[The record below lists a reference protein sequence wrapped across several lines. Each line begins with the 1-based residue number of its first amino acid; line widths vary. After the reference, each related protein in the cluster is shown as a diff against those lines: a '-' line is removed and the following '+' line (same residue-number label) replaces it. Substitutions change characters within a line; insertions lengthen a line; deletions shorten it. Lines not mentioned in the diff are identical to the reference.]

1 MRRGRKILVVVH
13 CILNV
18 NAKVYPLARV
28 KGAHTE
34 LLREYLDAGVGLIQL
49 PCPELTYLGAN
60 RWGMTRE
67 QYDHANFR
75 AHCESILKAPI
86 QEVEALMRGGCQVL
100 GVMGMDGSPNC
111 GVHRT
116 CVGFEGGE
124 LTGEDEFRRQKD
136 RLTMVA
142 GKGVFME
149 VLEALLAAGGIRVPF
164 LAVDEEN
171 PCPENL

>member
-1 MRRGRKILVVVH
+1 MLRGRKILAVVH

-28 KGAHTE
+28 RGAHTK

-49 PCPELTYLGAN
+49 PCPELTYLGDN

-75 AHCESILKAPI
+75 AHCRSILMPSI
-86 QEVEALMRGGCQVL
+86 QELEALMQGGCEVVGVL
-100 GVMGMDGSPNC
+100 GMDGSPNC
-111 GVHRT
+111 GVRRT

-124 LTGEDEFRRQKD
+124 ISSEEAFRRQRA
-136 RLTMVA
+136 RLRMVE

-149 VLEALLAAGGIRVPF
+149 VLQGILEARGLRVPF
-164 LAVDEEN
+164 LAVDEES
-171 PCPENL
+171 P